1 MLWEENQQGM
11 MPPRMEEIMHRPHRN
26 WVAGL
31 RMLVPRWRRE
41 GPWGGGQ
48 PTGGDRVRIGIL
60 DLLSLNDVMEECLG
74 QKAECVP
81 HEGRSIL
88 RFSIQFSGPRAIP
101 GIESALRKSLSSK

>member
-1 MLWEENQQGM
+1 MGGESTRHDASKDGGNNAQATQELGGWAENAGAQ
-11 MPPRMEEIMHRPHRN
+11 ME
-26 WVAGL
+26 AGGS
-31 RMLVPRWRRE
+31 V
-41 GPWGGGQ
+41 GGGQ